1 MIPARLQW
9 DWVGLQPASRIEG
22 ANIRMDKM
30 KSINCTIGIAWLLL
44 AVLSCVRLA
53 AHAEETVDVFVLEI
67 QGMV

>member
-1 MIPARLQW
+1 
-9 DWVGLQPASRIEG
+9 
-22 ANIRMDKM
+22 MDKM